1 MGNIKF
7 NIQYIRFNPGLV
19 VEPRDY
25 II

>member
-7 NIQYIRFNPGLV
+7 NIQYIRFNIDQVG
-19 VEPRDY
+19 EGDY